1 MILQVSRWAR
11 DLDAWLQSRIGRP
24 YNVLLSIGLVAEI
37 VGRVHHFPELV
48 KSASGE
54 LRLVFLVL
62 LEVVLLIHQV
72 GLLSH
77 AAERRG
83 EGRQPRSPRG

>member
-1 MILQVSRWAR
+1 MILQISRWAQ
-11 DLDAWLQSRIGRP
+11 DLDAWLQSRIGWP

-37 VGRVHHFPELV
+37 VGRVRHLPELLT
-48 KSASGE
+48 SAPGE
-54 LRLVFLVL
+54 LRLVFVIL

-77 AAERRG
+77 AVEHRG
-83 EGRQPRSPRG
+83 RNRESPPPRG